1 MGMSIRDRFGRKKL
15 LLTGAVGMVFFLLLS
30 AYGLKGAHADYLLF
44 LIIGFIAAFALSQGA
59 LEEIK

>member
-1 MGMSIRDRFGRKKL
+1 MGMSIIDRFGRKKL

-44 LIIGFIAAFALSQGA
+44 FIIGFIAAFALSQGA